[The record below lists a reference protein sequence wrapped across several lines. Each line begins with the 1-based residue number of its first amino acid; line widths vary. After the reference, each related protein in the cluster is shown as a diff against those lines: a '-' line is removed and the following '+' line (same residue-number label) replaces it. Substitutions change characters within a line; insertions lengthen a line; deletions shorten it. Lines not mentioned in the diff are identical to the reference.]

1 MGDPKGHHVTKSE
14 LIERVAEQAKLSKG
28 RAELVVNAVFDAMVD
43 ALRRDDGIE
52 IRGFGTFTV
61 RHYKPYQG
69 RNPRT
74 GDPVRVSPKRLPYFK
89 VGKDLRERINGV
101 RSEATGVEP
110 RAPEP
115 RRPEAVAPT
124 TRARPAAKAR
134 DENVSEDVI

>member
-1 MGDPKGHHVTKSE
+1 MTKSE

-43 ALRRDDGIE
+43 ALRRGDGIE

-89 VGKDLRERINGV
+89 VGKELRERINGV
-101 RSEATGVEP
+101 RGEAPASEARPVEA
-110 RAPEP
+110 RRSDAPQP
-115 RRPEAVAPT
+115 AART
-124 TRARPAAKAR
+124 RPAAKTR
-134 DENVSEDVI
+134 EENVSEDVI